1 MSTLGLDRGRKL
13 LLGLRLTT
21 HRGEAPAHAGG
32 PLEAPFSRKWYCVV
46 CVVWFVWDFGFS
58 LSLSQ
63 WRKVGIPLAL
73 WQKSWP
79 NFKGLPKVS
88 GVTTNHWVF
97 LRCDWSLVLVDFIT
111 NPRLRKMAFFLI

>member
-46 CVVWFVWDFGFS
+46 CVCVVCGMVYVGLRVLSLF
-58 LSLSQ
+58 LSLSVEEG
-63 WRKVGIPLAL
+63 RYTFGIMAEILA
-73 WQKSWP
+73 K
-79 NFKGLPKVS
+79 F
-88 GVTTNHWVF
+88 
-97 LRCDWSLVLVDFIT
+97 
-111 NPRLRKMAFFLI
+111 